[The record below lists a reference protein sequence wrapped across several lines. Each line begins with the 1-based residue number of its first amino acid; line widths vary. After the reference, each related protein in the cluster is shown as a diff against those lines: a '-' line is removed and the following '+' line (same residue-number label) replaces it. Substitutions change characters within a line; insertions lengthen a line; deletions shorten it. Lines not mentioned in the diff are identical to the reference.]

1 VALIGLVPPVARIFE
16 ACPGPPRH
24 VLVFLGE
31 RPILPPMHGES
42 REGGDQADEAIAES
56 GVSTPPSAP
65 SSDVA
70 EVADPLA
77 QAQAEAAKLKDA
89 WLRTAADF
97 DNFRK
102 RTRRELDEARRASR
116 EEVLRA
122 LLPIFDNLDRAIQS
136 SVRSSDI
143 KAMVDGLSMV
153 HRQFVDALG
162 REGITRVPTVGQ
174 SFDPSIHE
182 AIQQVDTDEHPPGT
196 VIAEVQ
202 SGYSQGDRLLRA
214 AMVVVARG
222 KAAQADGDEG
232 GSDPAN

>member
-1 VALIGLVPPVARIFE
+1 
-16 ACPGPPRH
+16 
-24 VLVFLGE
+24 
-31 RPILPPMHGES
+31 MQGES
-42 REGGDQADEAIAES
+42 RESGQQADEPQAEP
-56 GVSTPPSAP
+56 GGSTPPSSGASAP
-65 SSDVA
+65 PVA
-70 EVADPLA
+70 GDPLA

-102 RTRRELDEARRASR
+102 RSRRELDEARRGGR

-122 LLPIFDNLDRAIQS
+122 LLPVFDNLDRAIQS
-136 SVRSSDI
+136 SVRSSDV
-143 KAMVDGLSMV
+143 KTMVDGLTMV

-174 SFDPSIHE
+174 AFDPSIHE

-202 SGYSQGDRLLRA
+202 SGYSQGERLLRA

-222 KAAQADGDEG
+222 KAAESGGDEG
-232 GSDPAN
+232 GGDPAN

>member
-1 VALIGLVPPVARIFE
+1 MP
-16 ACPGPPRH
+16 
-24 VLVFLGE
+24 
-31 RPILPPMHGES
+31 GES
-42 REGGDQADEAIAES
+42 RETTEQADEPQADAGGSSS
-56 GVSTPPSAP
+56 GTSSAP
-65 SSDVA
+65 EA
-70 EVADPLA
+70 GDPLA

-102 RTRRELDEARRASR
+102 RSRRELDEARRGGR

-122 LLPIFDNLDRAIQS
+122 LLPVFDNLDRAIQS
-136 SVRSSDI
+136 SVRSSDM

-162 REGITRVPTVGQ
+162 REGITRVPTVGKA
-174 SFDPSIHE
+174 FDPSIHE

-202 SGYSQGDRLLRA
+202 SGYSQGERLLRA

-222 KAAQADGDEG
+222 KSAESGGDEG
-232 GSDPAN
+232 GGDPRN

>member
-1 VALIGLVPPVARIFE
+1 
-16 ACPGPPRH
+16 
-24 VLVFLGE
+24 
-31 RPILPPMHGES
+31 MQGES
-42 REGGDQADEAIAES
+42 RDEDGSADETVAES
-56 GVSTPPSAP
+56 GVKSTPPSVP
-65 SSDVA
+65 SPEVP

-122 LLPIFDNLDRAIQS
+122 LLPVFDNLDRAIQS
-136 SVRSSDI
+136 AARSSDV

-162 REGITRVPTVGQ
+162 REGITKVPTVGK

-196 VIAEVQ
+196 VISEVQ

-222 KAAQADGDEG
+222 KPAESEGDDGG
-232 GSDPAN
+232 GDPVN

>member
-1 VALIGLVPPVARIFE
+1 
-16 ACPGPPRH
+16 
-24 VLVFLGE
+24 
-31 RPILPPMHGES
+31 MHGES
-42 REGGDQADEAIAES
+42 REGGDPADEAIAES

-89 WLRTAADF
+89 WLRSAADF

-122 LLPIFDNLDRAIQS
+122 LLPVFDNLDRAIQS
-136 SVRSSDI
+136 SVRSSDV

-196 VIAEVQ
+196 VIAE
-202 SGYSQGDRLLRA
+202 
-214 AMVVVARG
+214 
-222 KAAQADGDEG
+222 
-232 GSDPAN
+232 